1 MRSTCM
7 ECVTCT
13 AVCVNCW
20 PQALRRS
27 SMLVSGRFLASFWE
41 SGGVWEWSRD
51 LSQAF
56 CYAARTVLRQ
66 KPKHVS
72 ALCHNLVGSW
82 QSAGK
87 PPRIAPGGCAT
98 ASATDESPTARRTR
112 GDSANP
118 ITKERVMAQRMSLE
132 GRWLPLQAEA
142 AKVMNAGLVRFSSQG
157 EGGSSG

>member
-1 MRSTCM
+1 MCPSTRSTCM

-13 AVCVNCW
+13 PASGLAQIVYAGFW
-20 PQALRRS
+20 
-27 SMLVSGRFLASFWE
+27 LVSGSLGE
-41 SGGVWEWSRD
+41 SGSGPVTCP
-51 LSQAF
+51 QAF

-87 PPRIAPGGCAT
+87 PPRIAPVGCAT
-98 ASATDESPTARRTR
+98 SSAADESPTARRTR
-112 GDSANP
+112 GDSLNP
-118 ITKERVMAQRMSLE
+118 ITKERVMAQRMRLE

-142 AKVMNAGLVRFSSQG
+142 AKVMNAGLVRFSSLG